1 MLKSLPLH
9 CLFFFY
15 YHAYTFLV
23 KPSKSLSELDA
34 KSVRKKM
41 KDKAFAR
48 TVNREDIR
56 QGAEELG
63 VPVETHI
70 EFCIQAMQAKAPELG
85 LAGS

>member
-1 MLKSLPLH
+1 
-9 CLFFFY
+9 
-15 YHAYTFLV
+15 
-23 KPSKSLSELDA
+23 
-34 KSVRKKM
+34 M

-70 EFCIQAMQAKAPELG
+70 EFCIQAMQEKAPELG